1 MTIWAKN
8 RSKFEA
14 YTINKLQMSFSLYKI
29 IKVLFKNKI
38 FNDDFFKNME
48 KYTQSVRN
56 IIFIA
61 KVPRYTFEI
70 VAVVSLTVLIF
81 YLFSIN
87 NELGELLIL
96 LGLFVAAAFRILPAI
111 VRIVI
116 SLQSIQSSM
125 PSIKILLNEF
135 TKGNSANIK
144 KQKEASINF
153 KKSLILKDINFKYPD
168 SKTNVF
174 TNLNLELKRKQI
186 IGIAGASGSGKT
198 TLIDVLMGLLKPDKG
213 HIIVDGKKIKNQ
225 IKTGVEK
232 LDTFPKELF

>member
-1 MTIWAKN
+1 M
-8 RSKFEA
+8 
-14 YTINKLQMSFSLYKI
+14 
-29 IKVLFKNKI
+29 
-38 FNDDFFKNME
+38 
-48 KYTQSVRN
+48 
-56 IIFIA
+56 
-61 KVPRYTFEI
+61 
-70 VAVVSLTVLIF
+70 AVVSLTVLIF

-135 TKGNSANIK
+135 TKGNLANIK

-213 HIIVDGKKIKNQ
+213 HIIVDGKKIKK
-225 IKTGVEK
+225 IKLKTGVEK